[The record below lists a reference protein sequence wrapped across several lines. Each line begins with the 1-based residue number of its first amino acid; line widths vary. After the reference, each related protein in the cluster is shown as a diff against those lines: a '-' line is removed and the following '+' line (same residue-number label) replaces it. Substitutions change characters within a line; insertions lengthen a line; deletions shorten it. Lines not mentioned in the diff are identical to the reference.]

1 MAKNDTEIRIKALAD
16 FLDVSPEYITKS
28 KDYDTFEYD
37 KESYL
42 VLTDDEADEEFYWR
56 AKDLIDDIGLDSFS
70 EYAKSHIIQYCVD
83 NKRYFKD
90 IYHDIL
96 EWIIDSPDSYTG
108 FFDIDDIKQDII
120 KRAKKDELF
129 LKEIF
134 NSDLFLIM
142 QKHDKNLETGS
153 DIDILEEFLDS
164 LDDEEIIL
172 LGQDLDVL
180 ENLYNDATEKY
191 LSQYHYAYDFLVD
204 LYGKDEKEIL
214 KSLEN
219 YIDWDSV
226 IDYIEDSDGRG
237 PTLAIYDGE
246 ENEIKGDNGEYYY
259 IYRID

>member
-28 KDYDTFEYD
+28 KDYDTFEYG

-108 FFDIDDIKQDII
+108 FFDIDEIKEAII
-120 KRAKKDELF
+120 KKAQKDDKF
-129 LKEIF
+129 F
-134 NSDLFLIM
+134 NSFFDDDLEHTKDDLKKLLNEMDDDEIITLA
-142 QKHDKNLETGS
+142 KDN
-153 DIDILEEFLDS
+153 DIL
-164 LDDEEIIL
+164 DDFY
-172 LGQDLDVL
+172 D
-180 ENLYNDATEKY
+180 DAAVEY
-191 LSQYHYAYDFLVD
+191 LSQYDTSYDFLVD